1 MASVTFENVTKR
13 FDGDV
18 VAVDDLDL
26 AIDDGEFMV
35 LLGPSGCGKT
45 TALRMIAGLEDIT
58 DGQAAHRRPVVN
70 DVDPAKR
77 DVSMVFQS
85 YALYPHMTV
94 RRNIESPLLVRRYPV
109 DGPDRR
115 PASSARAERD
125 ERVDEAARVL
135 GLDDLLGRK
144 PAALSGGQRQR
155 VALARAFV
163 GRPQA
168 FLMDEPLSNLDA
180 KLRAQT
186 RLELVDLH
194 RRVETTVVYVTHD
207 QVEAMTMADR
217 IAIMSAGRLQ
227 QVGTPQEVYDGPG
240 QPVRGPV
247 HRHAAHEHHAG
258 HGHDRGRRPA
268 VDVGGGRVPVPPGR
282 PTALDDGQPV
292 VVGVRPEHLE
302 LAADGPSSTKV
313 RAVEWLGHE
322 CLVFGTIGEAPVVVR
337 QVGHGRAS
345 TAGGTTR
352 LAVDPADVHLFDP
365 DTTERLDVSS
375 AARLLRRR
383 RPPALLGEGD
393 RRWRCSLLAPSLV
406 VFVAFF
412 YRPFL
417 NLLYWGTFES
427 RRNGAFFEDVGLR
440 QYREQLTSDDFR
452 EGLWHSVQFVL
463 YTVPAGLVLGMLL
476 AVAAHRRLKGIKV
489 FQAIFASTLA
499 SSVAVTSV
507 IFFYLFNPVV
517 GVVPGQLAERPDTAM
532 FAVSLSSIWQNLG
545 LSFVIVLAG
554 LQSGARRGHGGGHAR
569 RLRRRCGGC
578 CASRCRSSRPS

>member
-26 AIDDGEFMV
+26 AIADGEFMV

-58 DGQAAHRRPVVN
+58 DGKLSIGDRVVN

-85 YALYPHMTV
+85 YALYPHMSV

-109 DGPDRR
+109 DGPDR
-115 PASSARAERD
+115 PARKLSRAERD

-135 GLDDLLGRK
+135 GLEDLLGRK

-180 KLRAQT
+180 KLRAAT

-194 RRVETTVVYVTHD
+194 RRVQTTVIYVTHD

-227 QVGTPQEVYDGPG
+227 QVGTPQEVYAAPANLFVAQFIGTPPMNTMPG
-240 QPVRGPV
+240 TVTTEGG
-247 HRHAAHEHHAG
+247 A
-258 HGHDRGRRPA
+258 PA
-268 VDVGGGRVPVPPGR
+268 VDVGGGRVPVPPGLSA
-282 PTALDDGQPV
+282 ALADGQPV
-292 VVGVRPEHLE
+292 VVGIRPEHLV
-302 LAADGPSSTKV
+302 LAADGPVEQKV

-337 QVGHGRAS
+337 QAGMAAVD
-345 TAGGTTR
+345 AGGTTR
-352 LAVDPADVHLFDP
+352 LAVDPATVHLFDP
-365 DTTERLDVSS
+365 DTTDRL
-375 AARLLRRR
+375 
-383 RPPALLGEGD
+383 
-393 RRWRCSLLAPSLV
+393 
-406 VFVAFF
+406 
-412 YRPFL
+412 
-417 NLLYWGTFES
+417 T
-427 RRNGAFFEDVGLR
+427 
-440 QYREQLTSDDFR
+440 
-452 EGLWHSVQFVL
+452 
-463 YTVPAGLVLGMLL
+463 
-476 AVAAHRRLKGIKV
+476 
-489 FQAIFASTLA
+489 
-499 SSVAVTSV
+499 
-507 IFFYLFNPVV
+507 
-517 GVVPGQLAERPDTAM
+517 
-532 FAVSLSSIWQNLG
+532 
-545 LSFVIVLAG
+545 
-554 LQSGARRGHGGGHAR
+554 
-569 RLRRRCGGC
+569 
-578 CASRCRSSRPS
+578 